1 MKKIRTKFLPL
12 LLALVTIL
20 SLLPT
25 SAFAASKTGSGI
37 QITQNQAYW
46 STRLLANGTPYSYRP
61 PLADGKLVYCMDS
74 GLGYHYA
81 TKSFLDSF
89 TWTSGSGADADAV
102 LQSAITNSG
111 LSEMDAMTIENVKWM
126 MTYLNDC
133 KASNVGQLFMAVQT
147 YVWENQSYKGEPGG
161 DGDAGGY
168 ANADTYELYLSLI
181 DDLLA
186 KKAAEDAEFLK
197 QIEAYKAQGIEASI
211 VEDASAKWAVF
222 AISSNRKNQSFF
234 NYYGPRKLSVGEA
247 KPDQPEQP
255 TGGTGKIT
263 LKKTA
268 AGTLKG
274 LPGARYSIYFNG
286 QIVGSDVTGESGE
299 LHIEDAATGL
309 WTFVETA
316 APSGYCLD
324 PTPKSVYVDVS
335 EGDRE
340 YTVAAVNY
348 AMPSMII
355 YKEDA
360 QTSAPV
366 PGTVLSVK
374 SVTGAYST
382 SVKIGESGS
391 ATLEGLEPGVYVV
404 SEESVPEPYILS
416 NTEQTV
422 ALRPGKTTEVHFQD
436 YKKPGLEILK
446 KNIANMDP
454 IPDMTYKV
462 EQIDGSFETT
472 VTTDL
477 RGRAFLADLPVGS
490 YRISEVGGPSNVIL
504 SEIPQVIYL
513 EAGCTRTVT
522 FFNAIKPTLT
532 VLKQNSVTSDPL
544 PGAKLHIYYASDNT
558 STGEMHDLGVFYSNE
573 EGKVIL
579 TDAERGWYKI
589 VEESCPQG
597 FGFLD
602 GEAVQEFYLEEN
614 TSKTVIIRNVP
625 LSALVGFKYDTKTG
639 KGIPGCRFELRYL
652 SGNTSGTGG
661 TVIGTYV
668 TGPNGAFT
676 VTGLKKGT
684 YICEEVSSDGNHII
698 DSEPQTVWISG
709 EDQDVVIIRF
719 GNSPFGSLLITKL
732 SDDNKRSPIPN
743 TDFLLTY
750 SDGTFVG
757 NDNGIYTTNAAGEI
771 LVDGLEPGV
780 TIIVREVRAAA
791 GFLLDESPQHIQI
804 KSGETV
810 HLQFLNKPL
819 GNLIIKKNSSA
830 PTQEAVPGA
839 EFEITYADGS
849 YVDAAGG
856 TISSNG
862 RYVTDEH
869 GEIRISGIVGTV
881 VVTEIKSG
889 PGYQL
894 DEANRTQTV
903 TINPGDTQTLQFYNT
918 PISKVE
924 FIKVDENDRSVR
936 IPDTTIEVRRLDG
949 ALVTT
954 LVTSES
960 GQAFAQLEDGSYYA
974 VETVANPKYQ
984 LDSITGYGYATTVGS
999 CWLAPLVEAGEGVNM
1014 SFLVKRQSKE
1024 KILSKIA
1031 QTTMVNRSR
1040 MRDVGDTRQDYEEL
1054 DSAINSGLYL
1064 KDVMNRQGEDF
1075 YYMHTLIE
1083 VTAPDPETLEQR
1095 ATEVEKLCV
1104 SVDMIARRCDYKNEQ
1119 AFLSSLPILALD
1131 PDIERKARRNA
1142 LTSGVAAAFPFASY
1156 ELSDHNGIF
1165 LGLNLYN
1172 RSPVFLDPYD
1182 DYKYTNGN
1190 WWIGGSTGAGKT
1202 VTLQCLGGRLRQQG
1216 KRVIIIAPKKG
1227 HEFRPLCEKLGGLYL
1242 RMSPSSKDC
1251 PNLMAIRRKSLDSY
1265 AKLKNIAA
1273 RDDSVLADKISQLI
1287 IWFALKKKDLSEED
1301 KSRLDSSLV
1310 EVYGRYG
1317 ITFDNSSIVDE
1328 NGDFRTMP
1336 IISDWYDVLS
1346 QNPDT
1351 RYLSVVLSRY
1361 VTGSAA
1367 AMASRNSI
1375 DLDNK
1380 YIVLDLSG
1388 MPDDMIADG
1397 TFWATSIAY
1406 DLIMSCESDLSALLA
1421 DELWSLVGATAN
1433 PQAAGFVL
1441 EMVKTIRGLGGIA
1454 VTSTQGMQDLFGLDG
1469 GSYGKGILDA
1479 SRIKLVMQM
1488 EEQEARLIQDKLNLS
1503 EDEVRQIT
1511 RFRRGEGLLCIG
1523 YNHVPVAFHTTP
1535 KEYEAITTS
1544 PTDLRR
1550 GRSEYGDE

>member
-1 MKKIRTKFLPL
+1 MQVKKKPRNAAAKKIHKVPPKEKRTKKEQTEQPL
-12 LLALVTIL
+12 LKRVI
-20 SLLPT
+20 
-25 SAFAASKTGSGI
+25 FGEE
-37 QITQNQAYW
+37 
-46 STRLLANGTPYSYRP
+46 RP
-61 PLADGKLVYCMDS
+61 
-74 GLGYHYA
+74 
-81 TKSFLDSF
+81 
-89 TWTSGSGADADAV
+89 
-102 LQSAITNSG
+102 
-111 LSEMDAMTIENVKWM
+111 
-126 MTYLNDC
+126 
-133 KASNVGQLFMAVQT
+133 
-147 YVWENQSYKGEPGG
+147 
-161 DGDAGGY
+161 
-168 ANADTYELYLSLI
+168 
-181 DDLLA
+181 DL
-186 KKAAEDAEFLK
+186 
-197 QIEAYKAQGIEASI
+197 
-211 VEDASAKWAVF
+211 
-222 AISSNRKNQSFF
+222 
-234 NYYGPRKLSVGEA
+234 
-247 KPDQPEQP
+247 
-255 TGGTGKIT
+255 
-263 LKKTA
+263 
-268 AGTLKG
+268 
-274 LPGARYSIYFNG
+274 
-286 QIVGSDVTGESGE
+286 
-299 LHIEDAATGL
+299 
-309 WTFVETA
+309 
-316 APSGYCLD
+316 
-324 PTPKSVYVDVS
+324 
-335 EGDRE
+335 
-340 YTVAAVNY
+340 
-348 AMPSMII
+348 
-355 YKEDA
+355 
-360 QTSAPV
+360 
-366 PGTVLSVK
+366 
-374 SVTGAYST
+374 
-382 SVKIGESGS
+382 
-391 ATLEGLEPGVYVV
+391 
-404 SEESVPEPYILS
+404 
-416 NTEQTV
+416 TE
-422 ALRPGKTTEVHFQD
+422 
-436 YKKPGLEILK
+436 
-446 KNIANMDP
+446 
-454 IPDMTYKV
+454 
-462 EQIDGSFETT
+462 
-472 VTTDL
+472 
-477 RGRAFLADLPVGS
+477 
-490 YRISEVGGPSNVIL
+490 
-504 SEIPQVIYL
+504 L
-513 EAGCTRTVT
+513 EAGSTTILDILAPTTV
-522 FFNAIKPTLT
+522 
-532 VLKQNSVTSDPL
+532 
-544 PGAKLHIYYASDNT
+544 
-558 STGEMHDLGVFYSNE
+558 
-573 EGKVIL
+573 
-579 TDAERGWYKI
+579 
-589 VEESCPQG
+589 
-597 FGFLD
+597 
-602 GEAVQEFYLEEN
+602 
-614 TSKTVIIRNVP
+614 
-625 LSALVGFKYDTKTG
+625 DTKS
-639 KGIPGCRFELRYL
+639 KD
-652 SGNTSGTGG
+652 
-661 TVIGTYV
+661 
-668 TGPNGAFT
+668 
-676 VTGLKKGT
+676 
-684 YICEEVSSDGNHII
+684 YIV
-698 DSEPQTVWISG
+698 
-709 EDQDVVIIRF
+709 
-719 GNSPFGSLLITKL
+719 
-732 SDDNKRSPIPN
+732 
-743 TDFLLTY
+743 
-750 SDGTFVG
+750 
-757 NDNGIYTTNAAGEI
+757 
-771 LVDGLEPGV
+771 VDGV
-780 TIIVREVRAAA
+780 Y
-791 GFLLDESPQHIQI
+791 H
-804 KSGETV
+804 
-810 HLQFLNKPL
+810 
-819 GNLIIKKNSSA
+819 
-830 PTQEAVPGA
+830 
-839 EFEITYADGS
+839 TYL
-849 YVDAAGG
+849 Y
-856 TISSNG
+856 
-862 RYVTDEH
+862 
-869 GEIRISGIVGTV
+869 
-881 VVTEIKSG
+881 
-889 PGYQL
+889 
-894 DEANRTQTV
+894 
-903 TINPGDTQTLQFYNT
+903 
-918 PISKVE
+918 
-924 FIKVDENDRSVR
+924 
-936 IPDTTIEVRRLDG
+936 
-949 ALVTT
+949 
-954 LVTSES
+954 
-960 GQAFAQLEDGSYYA
+960 
-974 VETVANPKYQ
+974 
-984 LDSITGYGYATTVGS
+984 ITGYGYATTVGS

-1265 AKLKNIAA
+1265 ARLKNIAV

-1367 AMASRNSI
+1367 AMASRNNI

-1469 GSYGKGILDA
+1469 GNYGKGILDA

-1523 YNHVPVAFHTTP
+1523 YNHVPVAVHTTP

-1550 GRSEYGDE
+1550 GRSEHGDE